1 MAENF
6 GFLSVLPPLVAI
18 VLAIATRQVYASMF
32 IAIWLGA
39 TFLNGYNPW
48 LGLLRSMDTYVINSV
63 ADPWYAEV
71 LIFTMMIAAMVA
83 LMTRSG
89 GANAIAEALGRRAK
103 TPRAGQ
109 LCAWAIGMI
118 IFFCDYTSALITG
131 NTARPLTDRLR
142 ISREKLS
149 YIVDSTAAPVATMAL
164 ISTWIGYELGIIGEA
179 FAKIGIESSPYS
191 IFLQSIPYRFYSIF
205 ALSLVVIIAVT
216 MRDFG
221 PMYNA
226 EIRARTTGKVLRDGA
241 VPLAAG
247 DTAEMMPKEGIPYRA
262 VNFIVPI
269 AFLIISTFIGLYW
282 HGVNVGGADP
292 NNILEA
298 IGASD
303 SVLVLIWTSLLS
315 AIVTLI
321 MIVAQRLL
329 SFVEAFDTLMAGAK
343 SVFAALVILV
353 FAWALSAVTGEL
365 GADSYLVGLVTAAKV
380 PYQLLPLII
389 FLISCL
395 MAFAM
400 GTSWGTMGI
409 VTPLAIPV
417 ANAVAPHLL
426 IPTLASVLT
435 GAIFGDHC
443 SPISDTTI
451 LSSTGAGSD
460 HIDHVRTQMP
470 YALLGAAVAGIFG
483 FIPAGFGVPV
493 WISIILGIAALIVFV
508 RFVGKSTNVDLKV
521 VETGG
526 QKVEA

>member
-1 MAENF
+1 
-6 GFLSVLPPLVAI
+6 
-18 VLAIATRQVYASMF
+18 
-32 IAIWLGA
+32 
-39 TFLNGYNPW
+39 
-48 LGLLRSMDTYVINSV
+48 
-63 ADPWYAEV
+63 
-71 LIFTMMIAAMVA
+71 
-83 LMTRSG
+83 
-89 GANAIAEALGRRAK
+89 
-103 TPRAGQ
+103 
-109 LCAWAIGMI
+109 MI
-118 IFFCDYTSALITG
+118 IFFCDYTSSLITG

-142 ISREKLS
+142 ISREKLA

-179 FAKIGIESSPYS
+179 FAKIGVEASPYS

-216 MRDFG
+216 LRDFG
-221 PMYNA
+221 PMYDA
-226 EIRARTTGKVLRDGA
+226 EIRTRTTGKVLRDGA

-247 DTAEMMPKEGIPYRA
+247 DIEEMMPKEGIPYRA

-292 NNILEA
+292 GNILEA

-315 AIVTLI
+315 AIVTMI
-321 MIVAQRLL
+321 MILVQKLL
-329 SFVEAFDTLMAGAK
+329 TFQEAFDTFMAGAK

-417 ANAVAPHLL
+417 AHAVAPHIL

-451 LSSTGAGSD
+451 LSSTGSGSD

-470 YALLGAAVAGIFG
+470 YALLGAAVSAVFG

-493 WISIILGIAALIVFV
+493 WISIILGIGALIVFV
-508 RFVGKSTNVDLKV
+508 RFVGKSTH
-521 VETGG
+521 
-526 QKVEA
+526 

>member
-6 GFLSVLPPLVAI
+6 GFLSILPPLIAI

-39 TFLNGYNPW
+39 TFLNGYNPF
-48 LGLLRSMDTYVINSV
+48 LGLLRSLDNYMIGSV
-63 ADPWYAEV
+63 ADPWYAQV

-89 GANAIAEALGRRAK
+89 GANAIAEALAKRAK
-103 TPRAGQ
+103 SARAGQ
-109 LCAWAIGMI
+109 LCAWLIGCI
-118 IFFCDYTSALITG
+118 IFFCDYTSCLITG

-142 ISREKLS
+142 ISREKLA
-149 YIVDSTAAPVATMAL
+149 YIVDSTAAPVATIGL
-164 ISTWIGYELGIIGEA
+164 ISTWIGYELGIIGQA
-179 FAKIGIESSPYS
+179 FANIGVEASPYS
-191 IFLQSIPYRFYSIF
+191 IFLQSIPYRFYSVF
-205 ALSLVVIIAVT
+205 GLSLVVIIAVT

-221 PMYNA
+221 PMYDA
-226 EIRARTTGKVLRDGA
+226 EMRARTTGKLLRDGA
-241 VPLAAG
+241 IPLAAG
-247 DTAEMMPKEGIPYRA
+247 DTEELMPKEGVPYRA

-292 NNILEA
+292 SNILEA

-303 SVLVLIWTSLLS
+303 SVLVLLWTSMLS
-315 AIVTLI
+315 ALI
-321 MIVAQRLL
+321 TMVMVLVQKLL
-329 SFVEAFDTLMAGAK
+329 TFEEAFDTFMAGAK

-353 FAWALSAVTGEL
+353 LAWSLSAVTGEL
-365 GADSYLVGLVTAAKV
+365 GADSYLVGLVTASKV
-380 PYQLLPLII
+380 PYQILPLII
-389 FLISCL
+389 FFIACL
-395 MAFAM
+395 MSFAM

-417 ANAVAPHLL
+417 AHAIAPHLL

-451 LSSTGAGSD
+451 LASTGSGSD

-470 YALLGAAVAGIFG
+470 YALLGAAVSAVFG

-493 WISIILGIAALIVFV
+493 WISIILGIGALIVIV
-508 RFVGKSTNVDLKV
+508 RFVGKSTDVDLTV
-521 VETGG
+521 PVAE
-526 QKVEA
+526 QKIEA

>member
-1 MAENF
+1 MAESF
-6 GFLSVLPPLVAI
+6 GFLSILPALIAI
-18 VLAIATRQVYASMF
+18 VLAMATRQVYASMF

-39 TFLNGYNPW
+39 TFLNGNNPF
-48 LGLLRSMDTYVINSV
+48 LGLLRSMDEYMIGSV
-63 ADPWYAEV
+63 ADPWYAQV
-71 LIFTMMIAAMVA
+71 LIFTMLIAATVA
-83 LMTRSG
+83 LMTRTG
-89 GANAIAEALGRRAK
+89 GANAIAEALARKAK

-109 LCAWAIGMI
+109 MAAWGIGLM

-131 NTARPLTDRLR
+131 NTARPLTDRLN

-149 YIVDSTAAPVATMAL
+149 YIVDSTSAPVATIGL

-179 FAKIGIESSPYS
+179 FANIGYDASPYAL
-191 IFLQSIPYRFYSIF
+191 FLQSIPYRFYSIF
-205 ALSLVVIIAVT
+205 ALSLVVIVALT

-221 PMYNA
+221 PMYDA
-226 EIRARTTGKVLRDGA
+226 EIRARTTGKLLRDGA

-247 DTAEMMPKEGIPYRA
+247 DSEDLMPKEGIPYRA

-282 HGVNVGGADP
+282 HGVNIGGADP
-292 NNILEA
+292 SDILEA

-303 SVLVLIWTSLLS
+303 SVLVLLWTSLLTGL
-315 AIVTLI
+315 VTMAMVLG
-321 MIVAQRLL
+321 QRLL
-329 SFVEAFDTLMAGAK
+329 KFEEAFDTFMNGAK

-353 FAWALSAVTGEL
+353 MAWSLSAVTGEL
-365 GADSYLVGLVTAAKV
+365 GADAYLVHIVTSSKV
-380 PYQLLPLII
+380 PFQLLPLII
-389 FLISCL
+389 FIISCF

-400 GTSWGTMGI
+400 GTSWGVMGI
-409 VTPLAIPV
+409 VTPLAVPL
-417 ANAVAPHLL
+417 ANVLAPHLL

-451 LSSTGAGSD
+451 LSSTGAGAD

-470 YALLGAAVAGIFG
+470 YAVLAAVVSAIFG

-493 WISIILGIAALIVFV
+493 WISIILGIAALYLFV
-508 RFVGKSTNVDLKV
+508 RFVGKSTDVEYIGPDADLK
-521 VETGG
+521 
-526 QKVEA
+526 ADAS

>member
-6 GFLSVLPPLVAI
+6 GFLSILPPLIAI
-18 VLAIATRQVYASMF
+18 VLAMATRQVYASMF

-39 TFLNGYNPW
+39 TFLNGYNPF
-48 LGLLRSMDTYVINSV
+48 LGLLRSMDEYMIGSV
-63 ADPWYAEV
+63 ADPWYAQV
-71 LIFTMMIAAMVA
+71 LVFTMLIAAMVA

-89 GANAIAEALGRRAK
+89 GANAIAGALAKRAK

-109 LCAWAIGMI
+109 LAAWGIGMM
-118 IFFCDYTSALITG
+118 IFFCDYTSTLITG

-142 ISREKLS
+142 ISREKLA
-149 YIVDSTAAPVATMAL
+149 YIVDSTAAPVATIGL

-179 FAKIGIESSPYS
+179 FAKIGYDASPYS
-191 IFLQSIPYRFYSIF
+191 LFLQSIPYRFYSVF
-205 ALSLVVIIAVT
+205 ALSLVVILAVT

-221 PMYNA
+221 PMYEA
-226 EIRARTTGKVLRDGA
+226 EIRARTTGKLLRDGA

-247 DTAEMMPKEGIPYRA
+247 DTADLLPKEGIPYRA

-269 AFLIISTFIGLYW
+269 AFLIVSTFVGLYW

-292 NNILEA
+292 GNILDA

-303 SVLVLIWTSLLS
+303 SVLVLLWTSMLS
-315 AIVTLI
+315 AVVTLI
-321 MIVAQRLL
+321 MVLVQKLL
-329 SFVEAFDTLMAGAK
+329 GFEEAFDTFMAGAK

-353 FAWALSAVTGEL
+353 MAWALSAVTGEL
-365 GADSYLVGLVTAAKV
+365 GADSYLVGLVTSSKV
-380 PYQLLPLII
+380 PYQILPLII
-389 FLISCL
+389 FFISCF
-395 MAFAM
+395 MSFAM
-400 GTSWGTMGI
+400 GTSWGVMGI

-417 ANAVAPHLL
+417 AHAIAPHLL

-451 LSSTGAGSD
+451 LSSTGSGSD

-470 YALLGAAVAGIFG
+470 YALLGAAVAAVFG

-493 WISIILGIAALIVFV
+493 WISILLGIGALIVFV
-508 RFVGKSTNVDLKV
+508 RFVGKNTNVEINV
-521 VETGG
+521 SVAE
-526 QKVEA
+526 QKIEA

>member
-1 MAENF
+1 MVENF
-6 GFLSVLPPLVAI
+6 GFLSILPPLVAI

-39 TFLNGYNPW
+39 TFLNGYNPF
-48 LGLLRSMDTYVINSV
+48 LGLLRSLDNYMIGSV
-63 ADPWYAEV
+63 ADPWYAQV
-71 LIFTMMIAAMVA
+71 LVFTMLIAAMVA

-89 GANAIAEALGRRAK
+89 GANAIAEALAKRAK
-103 TPRAGQ
+103 SAKAGQ
-109 LCAWAIGMI
+109 LCAWLIGMI
-118 IFFCDYTSALITG
+118 IFFCDYTSCLITG

-149 YIVDSTAAPVATMAL
+149 YIVDSTAAPIATIGL

-179 FAKIGIESSPYS
+179 FAKIGVTASPYS
-191 IFLQSIPYRFYSIF
+191 LFLQSIPYRFYSVF

-221 PMYNA
+221 PMYDA
-226 EIRARTTGKVLRDGA
+226 EMRARTTGKLLRDGA

-247 DTAEMMPKEGIPYRA
+247 DTEEMMPKEGIPYRA

-292 NNILEA
+292 GNILEA

-303 SVLVLIWTSLLS
+303 SVLVLLWTSMLS
-315 AIVTLI
+315 AIVTMVMVL
-321 MIVAQRLL
+321 AQKLL
-329 SFVEAFDTLMAGAK
+329 TFEEAFDTFMAGAK

-353 FAWALSAVTGEL
+353 LAWSLSAVTGEL
-365 GADSYLVGLVTAAKV
+365 GADSYLVGLVTAANV
-380 PYQLLPLII
+380 PYQILPLII
-389 FLISCL
+389 FIISCF

-417 ANAVAPHLL
+417 AYAVAPHLL

-443 SPISDTTI
+443 SPISDSTI
-451 LSSTGAGSD
+451 LSSTGSGAD

-470 YALLGAAVAGIFG
+470 YALLGAAVSAVFG

-508 RFVGKSTNVDLKV
+508 RFVGKSTDVDLDV
-521 VETGG
+521 TVSR

>member
-1 MAENF
+1 M
-6 GFLSVLPPLVAI
+6 
-18 VLAIATRQVYASMF
+18 
-32 IAIWLGA
+32 
-39 TFLNGYNPW
+39 
-48 LGLLRSMDTYVINSV
+48 
-63 ADPWYAEV
+63 
-71 LIFTMMIAAMVA
+71 
-83 LMTRSG
+83 
-89 GANAIAEALGRRAK
+89 
-103 TPRAGQ
+103 
-109 LCAWAIGMI
+109 
-118 IFFCDYTSALITG
+118 
-131 NTARPLTDRLR
+131 
-142 ISREKLS
+142 
-149 YIVDSTAAPVATMAL
+149 
-164 ISTWIGYELGIIGEA
+164 
-179 FAKIGIESSPYS
+179 
-191 IFLQSIPYRFYSIF
+191 QSIPYRFYSVF

-221 PMYNA
+221 PMYDA
-226 EIRARTTGKVLRDGA
+226 EIRARTTGRLLRDGA

-247 DTAEMMPKEGIPYRA
+247 DTEEMMPKKGIPYRA

-282 HGVNVGGADP
+282 HGVNAGGADP
-292 NNILEA
+292 GNILEA

-315 AIVTLI
+315 AILTMI
-321 MIVAQRLL
+321 MVLVQKLL
-329 SFVEAFDTLMAGAK
+329 TFEEAFDTFMAGAK

-353 FAWALSAVTGEL
+353 LAWSLSAVTGEL

-380 PYQLLPLII
+380 PYQVLPLII
-389 FLISCL
+389 FFIACL
-395 MAFAM
+395 MSFAM

-470 YALLGAAVAGIFG
+470 YALLGAAVSAVFG

-493 WISIILGIAALIVFV
+493 WISIILGIGALIVFV
-508 RFVGKSTNVDLKV
+508 RFVGKSTHVDLNYIDAK
-521 VETGG
+521 